1 MREKIRLSDLNIL
14 YISLSTE
21 WGTAERRC
29 LSDAV
34 YFRNTGGAA
43 FILCRQNSFLDRE
56 AEREDI
62 PRLYFATSLEQF
74 RQSLNFYFQIEQ
86 ILKKHQFDI
95 IHTYSVETV
104 TPLGAALRSNTHIP
118 LFLTF
123 NENIPLKKRPFIEKF
138 LMRRLDSVF
147 TFSEHIQDLA
157 HEAFPISNRKIRSL
171 GLGLEAM
178 VMEKLP
184 SSLEQVKL
192 GMFIDRGLAN
202 LKIMQGFAECI
213 PGILQLFHDKM
224 PHLKLVFT
232 FISDLHWYDHPLYN
246 PMKRMFLERGL
257 ENHISFE
264 TKTLRPQSF
273 RDIHLYIGLPH
284 HELLTDIDVI
294 ALLGQTPV
302 LLPRT
307 STRQLLT
314 SQGKIG
320 ETYYPGDGRELK
332 EKTLR
337 IFTNYEYYMDQLLA
351 LAPKLMDFHNVER
364 YSEALD
370 NQYER
375 LYAQRLRYSQVKR
388 KHV

>member
-1 MREKIRLSDLNIL
+1 MRERIRLSDLNIL
-14 YISLSTE
+14 YISLSLE
-21 WGTAERRC
+21 WGTTERRC

-43 FILCRQNSFLDRE
+43 FILCRPNSPLDRE
-56 AEREDI
+56 AEKEDI
-62 PRLYFATSLEQF
+62 PRLYFSTPLEQF
-74 RQSLNFYFQIEQ
+74 RQSMNFYFQIEQ
-86 ILKKHQFDI
+86 ILKRHQFDI
-95 IHTYSVETV
+95 VHTYSVDTV
-104 TPLGAALRSNTHIP
+104 TPLGAALRANTHIP
-118 LFLTF
+118 LVLTF
-123 NENIPLKKRPFIEKF
+123 NENIPLKKRPFLEKF
-138 LMRRLDSVF
+138 LLKRLDSVF
-147 TFSEHIQDLA
+147 TFSNHIQDLA
-157 HEAFPISNRKIRSL
+157 HEAFPISFRKIHSL

-178 VMEKLP
+178 VVEKMP
-184 SSLEQVKL
+184 SELSKVKL
-192 GMFIDRGLAN
+192 GMFVDRATTSMRL
-202 LKIMQGFAECI
+202 MQGFAECI

-224 PHLKLVFT
+224 PHLQLVFT
-232 FISDLHWYDHPLYN
+232 FISDRNWYDHPLYN
-246 PMKRMFLERGL
+246 PMKRMYLERGL

-284 HELLTDIDVI
+284 HELLSDIDVL

-332 EKTLR
+332 EKALR
-337 IFTNYEYYMDQLLA
+337 IFANYEYYMDQLMV
-351 LAPKLMDFHNVER
+351 LAPELMDFHTAEH
-364 YSEALD
+364 YSEAIYG
-370 NQYER
+370 QYER

-388 KHV
+388 KLA